1 MNFPKRIEQ
10 HKHESD
16 SFATILYKLKEIGIF
31 RNITESDYG
40 IDFEIEVVN
49 GNQVEGHCIKVQVKS
64 SDKLTVR
71 KRDGH
76 ARVGGIKQST
86 LYYWAEL
93 SYNVPIVAI
102 AVDLTEGKIYIS
114 DNLFWQAVSL
124 IDATEKDKRPKS
136 KSIDFGKWREIQDEI
151 KRLKRIA
158 YGYGLR
164 DELNAH
170 KWMLRNLISV
180 LALYENSVHCHNGY
194 STEEDIVF
202 RSFLESARILL
213 GIKSYPEDEDIKS
226 LEKLFDYS
234 FIKNTTKSGE
244 IGYDVARKVMV
255 CIFEILLPRL
265 RLYQVKVFNSAYY
278 WAYKDPDYLKLV
290 ISTDIPKENDEK
302 ELCEYGRRN
311 PFDETLERE
320 QTFTKVIDE
329 IEKRYNLPPNEL
341 FFKLSSL

>member
-93 SYNVPIVAI
+93 SYNVPIVAM

-234 FIKNTTKSGE
+234 YIKNTTKSGE

-320 QTFTKVIDE
+320 QVIDE